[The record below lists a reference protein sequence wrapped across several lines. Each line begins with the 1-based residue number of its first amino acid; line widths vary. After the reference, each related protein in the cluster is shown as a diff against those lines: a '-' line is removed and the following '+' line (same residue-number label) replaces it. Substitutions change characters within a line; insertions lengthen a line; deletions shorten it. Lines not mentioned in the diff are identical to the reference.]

1 MTPTTGCRG
10 SEGFLLTD
18 TSICPAG
25 LKRCDHSYSR
35 AFSQDLHR
43 LFPFSCKTTSPIRT
57 CLYALQMAS
66 GWGASLVDWRG
77 FGAHDAHD
85 TKKIL
90 GAGCGFGGRGICVG
104 WSVAAA
110 RNFPRNM
117 QRASTIAGD

>member
-43 LFPFSCKTTSPIRT
+43 LFPFSGKTTSPIRT

-66 GWGASLVDWRG
+66 GGGPSLVDWRG
-77 FGAHDAHD
+77 FGATDAD
-85 TKKIL
+85 ATKRFL
-90 GAGCGFGGRGICVG
+90 GAGCGV
-104 WSVAAA
+104 VA
-110 RNFPRNM
+110 
-117 QRASTIAGD
+117 RALLWAWRCHWVSY